1 MIKRIVKMKFKRE
14 KIEEFKKIFF
24 EYKAKILQFNGC
36 HHVELLHDCY
46 DETIICTMSLWD
58 NDQCLQDYRNSDFF
72 KVTWSKTKNL
82 FEARA
87 EANSY
92 NIVEEPTDLN

>member
-1 MIKRIVKMKFKRE
+1 
-14 KIEEFKKIFF
+14 
-24 EYKAKILQFNGC
+24 
-36 HHVELLHDCY
+36 
-46 DETIICTMSLWD
+46 MSLWD
-58 NDQCLQDYRNSDFF
+58 NDECLQDYRNSDFF

-82 FEARA
+82 FEAKA